1 MMAVRS
7 AALRPAARTSWLER
21 LNQEVLLTGFLVI
34 LVAILTAVRP
44 DFLSKQSVASMLLDS
59 SHLIVAAVGMTLV
72 IVAGG
77 IDISVGSMLAMCAVV
92 GGILARDGTP
102 PELAMLAIVLT
113 GTVLGFVNGALVIWG
128 GIPSIIVS
136 LGMLSI
142 LRGGVVLLTGGSWIQ
157 HLPEGFYIGQRAV
170 LGIPVPILTAVIVL
184 TLAALWMRYSPLGR
198 QVYAVGANRDAA
210 RLTGI
215 NVKGIQLMTFVIN
228 GTLVG
233 LAALIFATRFS
244 AIQTNAGVGFELQ
257 VITAAVVGGVSI
269 LGGAGTVLGA
279 ALGGLLLNVIGK
291 GMIFL
296 RVSAYWLL
304 AVQGA
309 LILLAVVVDIW
320 RKRRLGEL

>member
-1 MMAVRS
+1 MAVRQ
-7 AALRPAARTSWLER
+7 AELRSTGQGQWLER
-21 LNQEVLLTGFLVI
+21 LNQELLLGAFLLLLVI
-34 LVAILTAVRP
+34 VLTALRP
-44 DFLSKQSVASMLLDS
+44 DFLSGQSVSSILMDS

-77 IDISVGSMLAMCAVV
+77 IDISVGSMLAMCAVI
-92 GGILARDGTP
+92 GGLLARGGVA
-102 PELAMLAIVLT
+102 PELAMLAMVLS
-113 GTVLGFVNGALVIWG
+113 GTLFGLINGSLVVWG

-142 LRGGVVLLTGGSWIQ
+142 LRGAVVLLTGGSWIQ
-157 HLPEGFYIGQRAV
+157 NLPQDFYIGQRSV
-170 LGIPVPILTAVIVL
+170 LGLPVPILVAVVVL
-184 TLAALWMRYSPLGR
+184 VAAALWMRYSPLGR
-198 QVYAVGANRDAA
+198 QVYAVGANREAA

-215 NVKGIQLMTFVIN
+215 NVKRIQLLTFTVN

-269 LGGAGTVLGA
+269 MGGAGTVLGA
-279 ALGGLLLNVIGK
+279 ALGGLLLNVISK

-296 RVSAYWLL
+296 RVSAYWFL

>member
-1 MMAVRS
+1 
-7 AALRPAARTSWLER
+7 
-21 LNQEVLLTGFLVI
+21 
-34 LVAILTAVRP
+34 
-44 DFLSKQSVASMLLDS
+44 
-59 SHLIVAAVGMTLV
+59 
-72 IVAGG
+72 
-77 IDISVGSMLAMCAVV
+77 
-92 GGILARDGTP
+92 
-102 PELAMLAIVLT
+102 
-113 GTVLGFVNGALVIWG
+113 LGFVNGALVIWG
-128 GIPSIIVS
+128 GIPSIIVT
-136 LGMLSI
+136 LGMSSI

-157 HLPEGFYIGQRAV
+157 NLPDGFYIGQRSV
-170 LGIPVPILTAVIVL
+170 LGVPVPILVAVVAL
-184 TLAALWMRYSPLGR
+184 TIAALWMRYAPRGR

-215 NVKGIQLMTFVIN
+215 NVKGIQLMTFMIN

-279 ALGGLLLNVIGK
+279 ALGGLLLNVISK

-309 LILLAVVVDIW
+309 LILLAVVLDIW

>member
-1 MMAVRS
+1 MAVRS
-7 AALRPAARTSWLER
+7 AQLRPVARNSWLER
-21 LNQEVLLTGFLVI
+21 LNQEVLLSVFLVV
-34 LVAILTAVRP
+34 LVAILTAFRP
-44 DFLSKQSVASMLLDS
+44 DFLSRQSVASMLLDS

-77 IDISVGSMLAMCAVV
+77 IDISVGSMLAMCAVI
-92 GGILARDGTP
+92 GGILARDGAP
-102 PELAMLAIVLT
+102 PEVAMVAMIAT
-113 GTVLGFVNGALVIWG
+113 GTLLGFVNGALVVWG

-136 LGMLSI
+136 LGMLSV

-157 HLPEGFYIGQRAV
+157 NLPDGFYIGQRSV
-170 LGIPVPILTAVIVL
+170 LGLPVPVLVAVVVL
-184 TLAALWMRYSPLGR
+184 VAAALWMRYSPLGR
-198 QVYAVGANRDAA
+198 QVYAVGANREAA

-215 NVKGIQLMTFVIN
+215 NVKRVQLMTFTVN
-228 GTLVG
+228 GALVG
-233 LAALIFATRFS
+233 LAALVFATRFS

-269 LGGAGTVLGA
+269 LGGVGTVLGA
-279 ALGGLLLNVIGK
+279 ALGGLLLNVISK

>member
-1 MMAVRS
+1 MAVRS
-7 AALRPAARTSWLER
+7 AQLRPVARNSWLER
-21 LNQEVLLTGFLVI
+21 LNQEVLLSVFLVV
-34 LVAILTAVRP
+34 LVAILTVFRP
-44 DFLSKQSVASMLLDS
+44 DFLSRQSVASMLLDS

-77 IDISVGSMLAMCAVV
+77 IDISVGSMLAMCAVI
-92 GGILARDGTP
+92 GGILARDGAP
-102 PELAMLAIVLT
+102 PEVAMVAMIAT
-113 GTVLGFVNGALVIWG
+113 GTLLGFVNGALVVWG

-136 LGMLSI
+136 LGMLSV

-157 HLPEGFYIGQRAV
+157 NLPDGFYIGQRSV
-170 LGIPVPILTAVIVL
+170 LGLPIPVLVAVVVL
-184 TLAALWMRYSPLGR
+184 VAAALWMRYSPLGR
-198 QVYAVGANRDAA
+198 QVYAVGANREAA

-215 NVKGIQLMTFVIN
+215 NVKRVQLMTFTVN
-228 GTLVG
+228 GALVG
-233 LAALIFATRFS
+233 LAALVFATRFS

-269 LGGAGTVLGA
+269 LGGVGTVLGA
-279 ALGGLLLNVIGK
+279 ALGGLLLNVISK

>member
-1 MMAVRS
+1 
-7 AALRPAARTSWLER
+7 
-21 LNQEVLLTGFLVI
+21 
-34 LVAILTAVRP
+34 
-44 DFLSKQSVASMLLDS
+44 
-59 SHLIVAAVGMTLV
+59 
-72 IVAGG
+72 
-77 IDISVGSMLAMCAVV
+77 MCAVV

-102 PELAMLAIVLT
+102 LPVAMLAIVLT
-113 GTVLGFVNGALVIWG
+113 GTLLGFVNGALVVWG
-128 GIPSIIVS
+128 GIPSIIVT

-157 HLPEGFYIGQRAV
+157 NLPDGFYIGQQDV
-170 LGIPVPILTAVIVL
+170 LGIPVPIFVAVVVL
-184 TLAALWMRYSPLGR
+184 VLGALWMRYSELGR
-198 QVYAVGANRDAA
+198 QFYAIGANRDSA

-215 NVKGIQLMTFVIN
+215 NVKRLQLLSFGIN

-233 LAALIFATRFS
+233 LAALVFATRFS

-269 LGGAGTVLGA
+269 LGGTGTVLGA
-279 ALGGLLLNVIGK
+279 ALGGLLLNVISK

-304 AVQGA
+304 AVQGT
-309 LILLAVVVDIW
+309 LILLAVVIDIL

>member
-1 MMAVRS
+1 MAVRQ
-7 AALRPAARTSWLER
+7 AQIRPAAQGQWLER
-21 LNQEVLLTGFLVI
+21 LNQETLLSIFLVI
-34 LVAILTAVRP
+34 LVAILTIIRP
-44 DFLSKQSVASMLLDS
+44 DFLSGQSVSSILLDS
-59 SHLIVAAVGMTLV
+59 SHLIIAAVGMTLV

-77 IDISVGSMLAMCAVV
+77 IDISVGSMLAMCAVI
-92 GGILARDGTP
+92 GGLLAQSGVP
-102 PELAMLAIVLT
+102 PVAAMLAIVFS
-113 GTVLGFVNGALVIWG
+113 GTLFGFINGSLVIWG

-142 LRGGVVLLTGGSWIQ
+142 LRGSVVLLTGGSWIQ
-157 HLPEGFYIGQRAV
+157 NLPEGFYIGQRSV
-170 LGIPVPILTAVIVL
+170 LGIPAPILAAAVVL
-184 TLAALWMRYSPLGR
+184 VIAALWMRYAPLGR

-215 NVKGIQLMTFVIN
+215 NVKRIQLMTFTVN

-233 LAALIFATRFS
+233 LAAMVFATRFG
-244 AIQTNAGVGFELQ
+244 AIQTNSGVGFELQ
-257 VITAAVVGGVSI
+257 VITSAVVGGVSI
-269 LGGAGTVLGA
+269 MGGTGTVLGA
-279 ALGGLLLNVIGK
+279 ALGGLLLNVISK
-291 GMIFL
+291 GMIFM

>member
-1 MMAVRS
+1 MAVRP
-7 AALRPAARTSWLER
+7 AVIRPAAQSQWLER
-21 LNQEVLLTGFLVI
+21 LNQELLLTGFLVI
-34 LVAILTAVRP
+34 LVIVLTGFRP
-44 DFLSKQSVASMLLDS
+44 DFLSKQSLSSILMDS

-102 PELAMLAIVLT
+102 PELAMLAIVAT
-113 GTVLGFVNGALVIWG
+113 GTILGFINGAFVIWG
-128 GIPSIIVS
+128 GIPSIIVT
-136 LGMLSI
+136 LGMSSI

-157 HLPEGFYIGQRAV
+157 HLPDGFYIGQRSI
-170 LGIPVPILTAVIVL
+170 LGVPVPVFVAVMVL
-184 TLAALWMRYSPLGR
+184 TTAALWMRYSPLGR

-215 NVKGIQLMTFVIN
+215 NVKRIQLMTFMIN

-257 VITAAVVGGVSI
+257 AITAAVVGGVSI
-269 LGGAGTVLGA
+269 MGGAGTVLGA
-279 ALGGLLLNVIGK
+279 ALGGLLLNVISK

-309 LILLAVVVDIW
+309 LILLAVVLDIW

>member
-1 MMAVRS
+1 MAVR
-7 AALRPAARTSWLER
+7 PAELQPAVRGQWLER
-21 LNQEVLLTGFLVI
+21 LNQEVLLSIFLLLLI
-34 LVAILTAVRP
+34 AILTAIRP
-44 DFLSKQSVASMLLDS
+44 DFLSRQSVASMLLDS

-92 GGILARDGTP
+92 GGMLARDGTA
-102 PELAMLAIVLT
+102 PEVAMLAMVVT
-113 GTVLGFVNGALVIWG
+113 GAVLGFVNGALVIWG

-136 LGMLSI
+136 LGMLSV
-142 LRGGVVLLTGGSWIQ
+142 LRGSVVLLTGGSWIQ
-157 HLPEGFYIGQRAV
+157 NLPPDFYVGQRAV
-170 LGIPVPILTAVIVL
+170 LGIPVPVLVAAVVL
-184 TLAALWMRYSPLGR
+184 VTAALWMRYSPLGR

-215 NVKGIQLMTFVIN
+215 NVKRVQLMTFVLN
-228 GTLVG
+228 GMLVG

-279 ALGGLLLNVIGK
+279 ALGGLLLNVISK

>member
-1 MMAVRS
+1 MAVRS
-7 AALRPAARTSWLER
+7 AQLRPVARNSWLER
-21 LNQEVLLTGFLVI
+21 LNQEVLLSVFLVV
-34 LVAILTAVRP
+34 LVAILTAFRP
-44 DFLSKQSVASMLLDS
+44 DFLSRQSVASMLLDS

-77 IDISVGSMLAMCAVV
+77 IDISVGSMLAMCAVI
-92 GGILARDGTP
+92 GGILARDGAP
-102 PELAMLAIVLT
+102 PEVAMVAMIAT
-113 GTVLGFVNGALVIWG
+113 GTLLGFVNGALVVWG

-136 LGMLSI
+136 LGMLSV

-157 HLPEGFYIGQRAV
+157 NLPDGFYIGQRSV
-170 LGIPVPILTAVIVL
+170 LGLPIPVLVAVVVL
-184 TLAALWMRYSPLGR
+184 VAAALWMRYSPLGR
-198 QVYAVGANRDAA
+198 QVYAVGANREAA

-215 NVKGIQLMTFVIN
+215 NVKRVQLMTFTVN
-228 GTLVG
+228 GALVG
-233 LAALIFATRFS
+233 LAALVFATRFS

-269 LGGAGTVLGA
+269 LGGVGTVLGA
-279 ALGGLLLNVIGK
+279 ALGGLLLNVISK

>member
-1 MMAVRS
+1 MMAVRQ
-7 AALRPAARTSWLER
+7 AELRPAGQAQWLER
-21 LNQEVLLTGFLVI
+21 LNQELLLSAFLLLLVI
-34 LVAILTAVRP
+34 VLTALRP
-44 DFLSKQSVASMLLDS
+44 DFLSGQSVSSILMDS

-77 IDISVGSMLAMCAVV
+77 IDISVGSMLAMCAVI
-92 GGILARDGTP
+92 GGLLAQSGVA
-102 PELAMLAIVLT
+102 PELAMLAIVLS
-113 GTVLGFVNGALVIWG
+113 GTLFGLINGSLVVWG

-142 LRGGVVLLTGGSWIQ
+142 LRGAVVLLTGGSWIQ
-157 HLPEGFYIGQRAV
+157 NLPQGFYIGQRSV
-170 LGIPVPILTAVIVL
+170 LGLPVPILVAVVVL
-184 TLAALWMRYSPLGR
+184 AAAALWMRYSPLGR
-198 QVYAVGANRDAA
+198 QVYAVGANREAA

-215 NVKGIQLMTFVIN
+215 NVKRIQLLTFTVN

-269 LGGAGTVLGA
+269 MGGAGTVLGA
-279 ALGGLLLNVIGK
+279 ALGGLLLNVISK

-296 RVSAYWLL
+296 RVSAYWFL

>member
-1 MMAVRS
+1 MAVRQ
-7 AALRPAARTSWLER
+7 AELRPTGQVQWLER
-21 LNQEVLLTGFLVI
+21 LNQELLLGAFLLLLVI
-34 LVAILTAVRP
+34 ILTALRP
-44 DFLSKQSVASMLLDS
+44 DFLSGQSVSSILMDS

-77 IDISVGSMLAMCAVV
+77 IDISVGSMLAMCAVI
-92 GGILARDGTP
+92 GGLLAQSGVA
-102 PELAMLAIVLT
+102 PELAMLAMVLS
-113 GTVLGFVNGALVIWG
+113 GTLFGLINGSLVVWG

-142 LRGGVVLLTGGSWIQ
+142 LRGAVVLLTGGSWIQ
-157 HLPEGFYIGQRAV
+157 NLPQGFYIGQRSV
-170 LGIPVPILTAVIVL
+170 LGLPVPILVAVVVL
-184 TLAALWMRYSPLGR
+184 VAAALWMRYSPLGR
-198 QVYAVGANRDAA
+198 QVYAVGANREAA

-215 NVKGIQLMTFVIN
+215 NVKRIQLLTFTVN

-269 LGGAGTVLGA
+269 MGGAGTVLGA
-279 ALGGLLLNVIGK
+279 ALGGLLLNVISK

-296 RVSAYWLL
+296 RVSAYWFL